1 MECAYYYN
9 IMKIIDII
17 LHNIDIINY
26 YIMYLY
32 MACTYLCI
40 YVWRLHFRKH
50 DRLPVD
56 CAHDI
61 SYYYFNILKM
71 LI

>member
-40 YVWRLHFRKH
+40 GIRLAFAFSKTRPSPSGL
-50 DRLPVD
+50 RTR
-56 CAHDI
+56 
-61 SYYYFNILKM
+61 YFIL
-71 LI
+71 LF